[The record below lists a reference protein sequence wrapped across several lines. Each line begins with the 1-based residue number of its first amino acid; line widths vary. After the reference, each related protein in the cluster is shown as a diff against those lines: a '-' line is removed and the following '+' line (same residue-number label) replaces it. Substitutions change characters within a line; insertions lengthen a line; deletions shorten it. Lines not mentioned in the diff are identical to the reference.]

1 MASNKP
7 TGDGRRVGAVKQ
19 RFQLKIK
26 IKIMGE
32 AHYTKRDKA
41 TGQFHR
47 SEGRQ

>member
-19 RFQLKIK
+19 RSQLKT
-26 IKIMGE
+26 KIMGE